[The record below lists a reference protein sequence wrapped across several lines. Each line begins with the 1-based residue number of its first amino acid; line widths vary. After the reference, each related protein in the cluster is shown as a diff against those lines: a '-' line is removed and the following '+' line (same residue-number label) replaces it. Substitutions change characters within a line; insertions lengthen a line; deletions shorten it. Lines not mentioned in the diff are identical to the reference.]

1 MLFGVEL
8 GIWFG
13 LNFILSAYAV
23 NHTWAGFVTW
33 FVTFYIIYGLYR
45 SAVHF
50 KETECEGKITYG
62 QCLSYIMWLVFFAS
76 LVSAAIKVCYLKWG
90 DASYLNALYNQSLQT
105 LDQLKLSQT
114 DEERQLLTDGMALML
129 QPARFSLCYILIDL
143 WEGLVVG
150 LILSAFVS
158 RRKTSAPVN
167 E

>member
-8 GIWFG
+8 GIWFAV
-13 LNFILSAYAV
+13 NFILSAFAV
-23 NHTWAGFVTW
+23 HHTWAGFLTW
-33 FVTFYIIYGLYR
+33 FITFYIIWGIYR
-45 SAVHF
+45 SAIHF

-62 QCLSYIMWLVFFAS
+62 QCLSYILWLVFFAS

-90 DASYLNALYNQSLQT
+90 DSSYLGYLYNQSMLT
-105 LDQLKLSQT
+105 IDQMNLSKT
-114 DEERQLLTDGMALML
+114 DEERQLLTDSLSLML

-143 WEGLVVG
+143 WEGLVVS
-150 LILSAFVS
+150 LLLSAFVS